1 MTTQQRPDIDLGMV
15 GIRLGDVLTL
25 TSDHSKTCI
34 VTRLSP
40 TQVKYGDE
48 LLSLTAAAKR
58 AMNAD
63 DANGPRDWTFE
74 GQTISERR
82 DAFREWH
89 NR

>member
-25 TSDHSKTCI
+25 TSDHAKTCI

-40 TQVKYGDE
+40 TQVKYGND
-48 LLSLTAAAKR
+48 LLSLTAAAAR
-58 AMNAD
+58 AMDAD